1 MGKKKITKEPKPVKG
16 KAKEEEAP
24 EPEKVAQPTSAKKK
38 GKKAPKETS
47 DITLFSASF
56 EKRIE
61 EFKNFYQ
68 DFLERKAVAESSNL
82 DEELEKVTE
91 NVSQKIEEACSEV
104 LKEDLKDAENWIV
117 DQQKAL
123 QEQINKINSAYNE
136 TKKTLSSTGTFSE
149 SEIEQQLQL
158 IEIKKI
164 DLENEYKN
172 YTKLN
177 EQASRI
183 YSNSAIDEEL

>member
-24 EPEKVAQPTSAKKK
+24 EPEKVPQPTSAKKK
-38 GKKAPKETS
+38 NKKAAKEAT
-47 DITLFSASF
+47 DINLFSASF

-61 EFKNFYQ
+61 EFKSFYQ
-68 DFLERKAVAESSNL
+68 NFLDRKAATEGSNV

-136 TKKTLSSTGTFSE
+136 TKNTLSSTGTFSE
-149 SEIEQQLQL
+149 SEIEQQLHL
-158 IEIKKI
+158 I
-164 DLENEYKN
+164 
-172 YTKLN
+172 
-177 EQASRI
+177 
-183 YSNSAIDEEL
+183 

>member
-1 MGKKKITKEPKPVKG
+1 M
-16 KAKEEEAP
+16 
-24 EPEKVAQPTSAKKK
+24 
-38 GKKAPKETS
+38 
-47 DITLFSASF
+47 
-56 EKRIE
+56 
-61 EFKNFYQ
+61 
-68 DFLERKAVAESSNL
+68 ERKAVAESSNL